1 MPLRINFNA
10 NRTRLD
16 IEGAAKRAIAETTG
30 QVLTDCNKYIPAD
43 QWILRDSSI
52 INTDIPRLSSNLD
65 EDGEK
70 ILAEAQGSDLEHG
83 LIVWDTPY
91 ARFLYHGVVMI
102 DPGTGSS
109 YARDGQ
115 DKVKT
120 DKPLDYGKQPN
131 ENACSH
137 WCEKAQA
144 EHGDNWRRI
153 YEETLRRELGQ
164 S

>member
-16 IEGAAKRAIAETTG
+16 IEGAARRAIAHTAER
-30 QVLTDCNKYIPAD
+30 VLADCNNYIPAD

-52 INTDIPRLSSNLD
+52 TSSDTEQGRLEWN
-65 EDGEK
+65 
-70 ILAEAQGSDLEHG
+70 
-83 LIVWDTPY
+83 TPY
-91 ARFLYHGVVMI
+91 ARFLYHGVVMV
-102 DPGTGSS
+102 DPVTHSS
-109 YARDGQ
+109 YAREGAT
-115 DKVKT
+115 KVKT
-120 DKPLDYGKQPN
+120 DKPLDFGKQPN

-144 EHGDNWRRI
+144 EHGEDWRRI
-153 YEETLRRELGQ
+153 YEEALRRELGQ